1 MFHSSLLLSA
11 AVLLLPLSA
20 ADVKSGGGAVRLFN
34 GVNLDGFDTY
44 LQSKGLNNDPE
55 KVFQVHDA
63 MIHIS
68 GAEYGY
74 IITKEEYGN
83 YYLRAEFKWG
93 EATHAPRAGQAR
105 DSGILFHVAGQ
116 NQIWPTSIEYQM
128 IEGGTGDIILVGN
141 TTTLTVDGITKT
153 RSRFNRFGKSP
164 PPERPLYVAGYRD
177 PKLEYEKPHG
187 EWNVLELF
195 ADGNTIKYM
204 VNGKVANEGKGSNL
218 TRGKILFQS
227 EGAEVFFRNIELR
240 PLAKK

>member
-11 AVLLLPLSA
+11 AVLLSPLSA

-34 GVNLDGFDTY
+34 GVNLDGLDTY
-44 LQSKGLNNDPE
+44 LRSKGLNNDPE

-93 EATHAPRAGQAR
+93 EATHPPRAGQAR

-141 TTTLTVDGITKT
+141 TTTLTVGGITKT

-164 PPERPLYVAGYRD
+164 PPERSLYVAGYRD
-177 PKLEYEKPHG
+177 PKLEYEEPHG